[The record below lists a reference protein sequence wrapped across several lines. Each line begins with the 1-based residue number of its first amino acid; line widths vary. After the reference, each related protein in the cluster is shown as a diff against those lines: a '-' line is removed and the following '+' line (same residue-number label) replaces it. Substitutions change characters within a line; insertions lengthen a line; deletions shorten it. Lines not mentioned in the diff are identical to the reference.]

1 MHTIEPNIKK
11 NECGR
16 KTMMGQN
23 LRKSHSSHEKDIQT
37 HGGNVN
43 KVLFS
48 PGREKGYKK

>member
-37 HGGNVN
+37 NPGNVN
-43 KVLFS
+43 KALLPLS
-48 PGREKGYKK
+48 KSLGR